1 MQLTFENLPISRC
14 ACNKHNKQEGNH
26 DHIEAGKFQSN
37 DVYETCI
44 DNGTGAFL
52 KVDAYLYEYQHIALL
67 SDNFRVFILWI
78 IVGWQDMNI
87 LHIVNTVAKLSKG
100 HPNIGCIVLQR
111 RREKEKT

>member
-1 MQLTFENLPISRC
+1 MLATKTIS
-14 ACNKHNKQEGNH
+14 KKEIIMY
-26 DHIEAGKFQSN
+26 IEAGKFQSN

-78 IVGWQDMNI
+78 IVG
-87 LHIVNTVAKLSKG
+87 
-100 HPNIGCIVLQR
+100 
-111 RREKEKT
+111 

>member
-1 MQLTFENLPISRC
+1 MY
-14 ACNKHNKQEGNH
+14 
-26 DHIEAGKFQSN
+26 IEAGKFQSN

-87 LHIVNTVAKLSKG
+87 LYIVNTVAKLSKG
-100 HPNIGCIVLQR
+100 HPNIGFT
-111 RREKEKT
+111 EKERERENVKDAIFR